1 MLAGMSTTQTV
12 LAKLSHIGLN
22 VGQRVILHD
31 VSLEVYPESVLTL
44 IGPNGAGK
52 STVLKILLGLQAPE
66 RGTVWRMPGLRVGY
80 VPQKFHL
87 DRLLPLTV
95 ARFIGLNLPRH
106 NAAAVRES
114 AMEVGVEDL
123 LPQAVQSL
131 SGGELQRVLLAR
143 ALLNKPQLLV
153 LDEPGQGVDV
163 TGLSELYQ
171 LINRLKL
178 LHGYGVLMVSH
189 DLHLVMAAT
198 DQVLCLNQHICC
210 SGQPEAVS
218 RHPEYLRLFGDL
230 RPAGLAVYTHHH
242 DHQHDMHGC
251 IVPLPAAQQEHKHG

>member
-1 MLAGMSTTQTV
+1 MSTTL
-12 LAKLSHIGLN
+12 LAKLEHIGLN
-22 VGQRVILHD
+22 FGQRVILHD
-31 VSLEVYPESVLTL
+31 VSLEVYPQSILTL

-52 STVLKILLGLQAPE
+52 STVLKILLGLQQPDQ
-66 RGTVWRMPGLRVGY
+66 GTVWRMPGLRVGY

-95 ARFIGLNLPRH
+95 ERFIGLNLRRPD
-106 NAAAVRES
+106 AAGVRQCAE
-114 AMEVGVEDL
+114 EVGVQAL

-163 TGLSELYQ
+163 AGLNELYQ
-171 LINRLKL
+171 LISRLKQT
-178 LHGYGVLMVSH
+178 HGYGVVMVSH

-230 RPAGLAVYTHHH
+230 RATGFAVYTHHH

-251 IVPLPAAQQEHKHG
+251 VVPLPDTDKEHQHG

>member
-1 MLAGMSTTQTV
+1 MSIPL
-12 LAKLSHIGLN
+12 LAKLENVGLRL
-22 VGQRVILHD
+22 GQRVILHD
-31 VSLEVYPESVLTL
+31 VSLEVYPQSILTL

-52 STVLKILLGLQAPE
+52 STVLKVLLGLQQPDQ
-66 RGTVWRMPGLRVGY
+66 GKVWRQPALRVGY

-87 DRLLPLTV
+87 DRLLPLT
-95 ARFIGLNLPRH
+95 AERFIGLKLRRH
-106 NAAAVRES
+106 DAVAVRQCAVE
-114 AMEVGVEDL
+114 AGVEDL
-123 LPQAVQSL
+123 LGQAVQSL

-143 ALLNKPQLLV
+143 ALLNEPQLLV

-171 LINRLKL
+171 LISRLKQV
-178 LHGYGVLMVSH
+178 HGYGVLMVSH

-218 RHPEYLRLFGDL
+218 RHPEYLRLFGDA
-230 RPAGLAVYTHHH
+230 RTAGLAVYTHHH

-251 IVPLPAAQQEHKHG
+251 IVPLPETKGHQHG

>member
-1 MLAGMSTTQTV
+1 MSTLL
-12 LAKLSHIGLN
+12 LAKLEN
-22 VGQRVILHD
+22 VGLRFRQRVILHD
-31 VSLEVYPESVLTL
+31 VSLEVYPQNILTL

-52 STVLKILLGLQAPE
+52 STILKVLLGLQKPDN
-66 RGTVWRMPGLRVGY
+66 GKVWRMPGLRVGY

-87 DRLLPLTV
+87 DHLLPLTV
-95 ARFIGLNLPRH
+95 ERFIGLKLRRH
-106 NAAAVRES
+106 DSAAVRQYAAET
-114 AMEVGVEDL
+114 GVEGL
-123 LPQAVQSL
+123 LGQPVQSL

-143 ALLNKPQLLV
+143 ALLHEPQLLV

-171 LINRLKL
+171 LINRLKQE
-178 LHGYGVLMVSH
+178 HGYGVLMVSH
-189 DLHLVMAAT
+189 DLHLVMAAA

-210 SGQPEAVS
+210 SGRPEAVS

-230 RPAGLAVYTHHH
+230 RTAGLAVYTHHH

-251 IVPLPAAQQEHKHG
+251 IVPLSGEKGQTHG

>member
-1 MLAGMSTTQTV
+1 MSTPL
-12 LAKLSHIGLN
+12 LAKLENIGLRS
-22 VGQRVILHD
+22 GQREILHD
-31 VSLEVYPESVLTL
+31 VSLEVYPQSILTL

-52 STVLKILLGLQAPE
+52 STALKVLLGLQKPD

-95 ARFIGLNLPRH
+95 ERFIGLKLHRH
-106 NAAAVRES
+106 DAVAVR
-114 AMEVGVEDL
+114 ARAAEVGVESL
-123 LPQAVQSL
+123 LGQAVQSL

-143 ALLNKPQLLV
+143 ALLNEPHLLV

-163 TGLSELYQ
+163 SGLSELYQ
-171 LINRLKL
+171 LINRLKQE
-178 LHGYGVLMVSH
+178 HGYGVLMVSH
-189 DLHLVMAAT
+189 DLHLVMAAA

-218 RHPEYLRLFGDL
+218 RHPEYLRLFGGL
-230 RPAGLAVYTHHH
+230 RTAGLAVYTHHH

-251 IVPLPAAQQEHKHG
+251 ILPLGGSKGNGHG

>member
-1 MLAGMSTTQTV
+1 MSTTL
-12 LAKLSHIGLN
+12 LAKLENIGLSF
-22 VGQRVILHD
+22 GQRVILHD

-52 STVLKILLGLQAPE
+52 STVLKVLLGLQKPD
-66 RGTVWRMPGLRVGY
+66 RGSVWRLPGLRIGY

-95 ARFIGLNLPRH
+95 ERFIGLNLRRH
-106 NAAAVRES
+106 DAGAVRDS
-114 AMEVGVEDL
+114 AVEVGVQDL

-171 LINRLKL
+171 LINRLKQS
-178 LHGYGVLMVSH
+178 HGYGVLMVSH

-230 RPAGLAVYTHHH
+230 RATGFAVYTHHH

-251 IVPLPAAQQEHKHG
+251 IVPLTAGEQEHRHG

>member
-1 MLAGMSTTQTV
+1 MSITHLATLKNIS
-12 LAKLSHIGLN
+12 LHF
-22 VGQRVILHD
+22 GQRVILHD
-31 VSLEVYPESVLTL
+31 VSLEVYPQSVLTL

-52 STVLKILLGLQAPE
+52 STLLKILLGLQKPDS
-66 RGTVWRMPGLRVGY
+66 GSVWRQPNLRIGY

-95 ARFIGLNLPRH
+95 ERFIGLHLRRH
-106 NAAAVRES
+106 DAATVRLS
-114 AMEVGVEDL
+114 AEEVGVQNL

-143 ALLNKPQLLV
+143 ALLQQPQLLV

-163 TGLSELYQ
+163 SGLSELYQ
-171 LINRLKL
+171 LITRLKQA
-178 LHGYGVLMVSH
+178 HGYGVVMVSH

-218 RHPEYLRLFGDL
+218 RHPEYLRLFGDA
-230 RPAGLAVYTHHH
+230 RATGFAVYTHHH
-242 DHQHDMHGC
+242 DHQHDIHGC
-251 IVPLPAAQQEHKHG
+251 VVPLPVDAQEHKHG

>member
-1 MLAGMSTTQTV
+1 MSITH
-12 LAKLSHIGLN
+12 LAKLENIGLHF
-22 VGQRVILHD
+22 GQRVILHD
-31 VSLEVYPESVLTL
+31 VSLEVYPQSVLTL

-52 STVLKILLGLQAPE
+52 STLLKILLGLQKPDS
-66 RGTVWRMPGLRVGY
+66 GSVWRQPDLRIGY

-95 ARFIGLNLPRH
+95 ERFIGLNLWRH
-106 NAAAVRES
+106 DAAAVRLS
-114 AMEVGVEDL
+114 AEEVGVQAL

-143 ALLNKPQLLV
+143 ALLNQPQLLV

-163 TGLSELYQ
+163 SGLSELYQ
-171 LINRLKL
+171 LITRLKQK
-178 LHGYGVLMVSH
+178 HGYGVVMVSH

-218 RHPEYLRLFGDL
+218 RHPEYLRLFGDA
-230 RPAGLAVYTHHH
+230 RAAGFAVYTHHH
-242 DHQHDMHGC
+242 DHQHDIHGC
-251 IVPLPAAQQEHKHG
+251 VVPLPTDGEEQRHG

>member
-1 MLAGMSTTQTV
+1 MSTTL
-12 LAKLSHIGLN
+12 LAKLEHIGLN
-22 VGQRVILHD
+22 FGQRVILHD
-31 VSLEVYPESVLTL
+31 VSLEVYPQSILTL

-52 STVLKILLGLQAPE
+52 STVLKILLGLQKPDS
-66 RGTVWRMPGLRVGY
+66 GSVWRMPALRVGY

-95 ARFIGLNLPRH
+95 ERFMGLNLRRH
-106 NAAAVRES
+106 DAVAVRQS
-114 AMEVGVEDL
+114 AEEVGVLDL

-143 ALLNKPQLLV
+143 ALLNHPQVLV

-171 LINRLKL
+171 LINRLKQA
-178 LHGYGVLMVSH
+178 HGYGVVMVSH
-189 DLHLVMAAT
+189 DLHLVMEAT

-218 RHPEYLRLFGDL
+218 RHPEYLRLFGDV
-230 RPAGLAVYTHHH
+230 RAAGLAVYTHHH

-251 IVPLPAAQQEHKHG
+251 IVPLADEEHQHG